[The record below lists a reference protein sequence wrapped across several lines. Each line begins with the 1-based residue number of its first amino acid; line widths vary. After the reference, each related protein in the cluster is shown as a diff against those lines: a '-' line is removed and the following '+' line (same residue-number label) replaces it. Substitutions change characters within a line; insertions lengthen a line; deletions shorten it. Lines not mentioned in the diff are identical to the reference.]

1 VTLLSNI
8 LTAEDIDAADR
19 VATLMERSGLSCLEA
34 EFGGLTIRV
43 TRAAA
48 AAPGDD
54 AASAGTGAEIG
65 ADVIAAPQVGLFRA
79 AGLRVGSGVAA
90 GAVIGRIDVLGD
102 LHDVVAAQA
111 GTVCALCAADGG
123 FVEYGQPLLTIR
135 PLVAAG

>member
-1 VTLLSNI
+1 MTLLSNI

-34 EFGGLTIRV
+34 EIGGLTISI

-48 AAPGDD
+48 SASGDD
-54 AASAGTGAEIG
+54 AAPDE
-65 ADVIAAPQVGLFRA
+65 VIAAPQVGIFRA
-79 AGLRVGSGVAA
+79 AGLAIGHGVAA
-90 GAVIGRIDVLGD
+90 GAVVGRIDVLGD

-111 GTVCALCAADGG
+111 GTVSALRAADGG

-135 PLVAAG
+135 PVGAAG